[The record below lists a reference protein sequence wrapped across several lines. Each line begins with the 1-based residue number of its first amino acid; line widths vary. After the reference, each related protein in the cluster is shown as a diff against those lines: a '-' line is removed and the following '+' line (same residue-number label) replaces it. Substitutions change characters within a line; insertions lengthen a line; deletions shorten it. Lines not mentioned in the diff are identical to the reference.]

1 MPEKASNCG
10 TTLAVNAPALLDM
23 LDRLVAAP
31 SVSCTS
37 AALDQSNLGVIN
49 LLAEWLDGLGF
60 STEVRP
66 LPGKPGKANL
76 VATLG
81 AGEGGLVL
89 AGHTDTVPYD
99 AQRWSQDPFA
109 LTEREGRLYG
119 LGTCDMKGFFPLAI
133 EAARTFRA
141 GALAKPITILATS
154 DEESSMAGA
163 KALVA
168 DGRPRADFAVIG
180 EPTGFVPV
188 YAHKGFM
195 MVSIRLIGASGH
207 SSDPGLGRN
216 ALDAMH
222 CAMGE
227 LIAFRAELAMQHRNA
242 DFEVAYPTLNLG
254 CLTAGDNPNRICAQ
268 AELQIDLRLLPGM
281 DNERILAAL
290 RERLA
295 RSAESHGVAIDMHP
309 VSAPVAPFSS
319 PRDGRLVR
327 TLERLSGHAAGTVA
341 FGTEGPFL
349 QQLGMETVIFGP
361 GAIDQAH
368 QPDEYLD
375 TARIAP
381 TVEVLRR
388 LIAETCLP
396 V

>member
-1 MPEKASNCG
+1 MPASLLRS
-10 TTLAVNAPALLDM
+10 TDMNAPALYDM
-23 LDRLVAAP
+23 LERLVAAP

-37 AALDQSNLGVIN
+37 PALDQSNLGVIHH
-49 LLAEWLDGLGF
+49 LAGWLDDLGF
-60 STEVRP
+60 ATDVVP

-76 VATLG
+76 IATLG
-81 AGEGGLVL
+81 SGEGGLVL

-99 AQRWSQDPFA
+99 AGRWTQDPFT
-109 LTEREGRLYG
+109 LTERDGRFYG
-119 LGTCDMKGFFPLAI
+119 LGCCDMKGFFPIAI
-133 EAARTFRA
+133 EAARAFRA
-141 GALAKPITILATS
+141 DRLAKPLTVLATS

-168 DGRPRADFAVIG
+168 GGRPRADFAIIG
-180 EPTGFVPV
+180 EPTDLVPV

-195 MVSIRLIGASGH
+195 MVVIRLTGASGH

-227 LIAFRAELAMQHRNA
+227 LIAFRAELGTQHRNA
-242 DFEVAYPTLNLG
+242 DFEVAVPTLNLG
-254 CLTAGDNPNRICAQ
+254 CMHAGDNPNRICAE

-281 DNERILAAL
+281 DNDEILAAL
-290 RERLA
+290 RERLT
-295 RSAESHGVAIDMHP
+295 RSAASHDVVIDMHP
-309 VSAPVAPFSS
+309 ISAPVAPFSS
-319 PRDGRLVR
+319 PRDGRLLR
-327 TLERLSGHAAGTVA
+327 ALEKLSGHGAGTVA

-375 TARIAP
+375 GARIAP
-381 TVEVLRR
+381 SVDILRR
-388 LIAETCLP
+388 VIADVCGRR
-396 V
+396 